1 MPLNDQTKLGLA
13 NRFTVTIDFATYN
26 LGSWAQADGLDVKWD
41 VAEYRA
47 GDNGNSRWYFPG
59 NTQYSTIRLTRAA
72 CEDSQKVKKWLSD
85 TSFTWKPYSGKIVLH
100 DSAGAPVMDWELQ
113 QVMPV
118 KWSISG
124 FDAGASKVAT
134 ETLELAHLGFLE
146 DAKTLS

>member
-1 MPLNDQTKLGLA
+1 MALNDATKLGLA

-47 GDNGNSRWYFPG
+47 GDGGNSRWYFPG
-59 NTQYSTIRLTRAA
+59 NTQYSMVRLTRAA

-100 DSAGAPVMDWELQ
+100 DSGGAAVMDWELQ

-124 FDAGASKVAT
+124 FDAGASKVAI
-134 ETLELAHLGFLE
+134 ETLELAHHGFLE
-146 DAKTLS
+146 DAKSLA